1 MSCVDGKGRSIS
13 DDSTARKVGSGYGG
27 RRVRWKETYRI
38 LHPNAP
44 TTNALAFHGMST
56 SLTSKTEMRIR
67 ATSVMMSIVPMM
79 PQRTIYV

>member
-1 MSCVDGKGRSIS
+1 MDTGGK
-13 DDSTARKVGSGYGG
+13 
-27 RRVRWKETYRI
+27 RVRRKETYRI

-44 TTNALAFHGMST
+44 ITDALAFHDVST

-67 ATSVMMSIVPMM
+67 AASVMMSIVPMI

>member
-1 MSCVDGKGRSIS
+1 MEREGSIS
-13 DDSTARKVGSGYGG
+13 DDSNDKEGGYGG

-44 TTNALAFHGMST
+44 TTDALAFHDVST

-67 ATSVMMSIVPMM
+67 AASVMMSIVPMM
-79 PQRTIYV
+79 PQRTIYI

>member
-1 MSCVDGKGRSIS
+1 MRREG
-13 DDSTARKVGSGYGG
+13 TTRKVGSEYDG

-44 TTNALAFHGMST
+44 TTDALAFHDVST

-67 ATSVMMSIVPMM
+67 AASVMMSIVPMM

>member
-1 MSCVDGKGRSIS
+1 MERKGAFLTTR
-13 DDSTARKVGSGYGG
+13 TTRKVGSGYGG

-44 TTNALAFHGMST
+44 TTDALAFHDVST

-67 ATSVMMSIVPMM
+67 AASVMMSIEPMM